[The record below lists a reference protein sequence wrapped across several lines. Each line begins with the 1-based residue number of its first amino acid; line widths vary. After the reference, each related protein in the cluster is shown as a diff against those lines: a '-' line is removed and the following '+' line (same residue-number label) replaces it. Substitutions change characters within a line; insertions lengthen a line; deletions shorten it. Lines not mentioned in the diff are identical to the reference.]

1 MVVKIHGMK
10 QSTCTQRVSTVLKE
24 LGVAYEIIPINF
36 AAGEHKSEAYIK
48 NLQPFGQVP
57 VLVSTSIAF
66 LLLCSDLECEIILFV
81 LFRTLVP
88 GHLP

>member
-57 VLVSTSIAF
+57 VLVRFVRRRVIEKKVVLLTS
-66 LLLCSDLECEIILFV
+66 E
-81 LFRTLVP
+81 
-88 GHLP
+88 

>member
-24 LGVAYEIIPINF
+24 LGVAYEIVPINF

-57 VLVSTSIAF
+57 VLVRFFRGHIIGKKVF
-66 LLLCSDLECEIILFV
+66 LLTSE
-81 LFRTLVP
+81 
-88 GHLP
+88 